1 VEDCTSEVKIGFRFL
16 NLNKLQAYTL
26 AKDVPGATYKMPRNK
41 DYYVGCVP
49 LTDESIHDINDFYVR
64 QNIDIN
70 NCDVFVSTVTE
81 YDSYIIDV
89 PKVVNNILKYIDC
102 KLTYSFTVV

>member
-1 VEDCTSEVKIGFRFL
+1 VDNCISEVKVGFRFL
-16 NLNKLQAYTL
+16 NLSKLQAFTL
-26 AKDVPGATYKMPRNK
+26 AKEVPGATYKMPRKK

-49 LTDESIHDINDFYVR
+49 LTNARIHDINDFYVR
-64 QNIDIN
+64 QNIDISS
-70 NCDVFVSTVTE
+70 CDIFVSTVTE

-89 PKVVNNILKYIDC
+89 PQVVNHMLKYIDC

>member
-1 VEDCTSEVKIGFRFL
+1 VEDSTSEVKIGFRFL
-16 NLNKLQAYTL
+16 KLNKLQAYTL
-26 AKDVPGATYKMPRNK
+26 AKEVTGATYKMPRKK

-49 LTDESIHDINDFYVR
+49 LTNSSVHEINDFYVR
-64 QNIDIN
+64 QNIYKSDCDI
-70 NCDVFVSTVTE
+70 FVSTVTE

-89 PKVVNNILKYIDC
+89 SEVVNFMLKYIDC